1 MADHVTVPVQT
12 DLKNALVKYA
22 TEHEMSAATVARQA
36 IAQFL
41 GVKLVELPTRSRQ
54 KRYASAEERRDA
66 QKSQQ
71 KSQRTMVKAAMLAA
85 RAGDTDISIRL
96 LTNQMTL
103 EEAEAYMKSKS
114 GVSTADDD
122 EEEAPAATKS
132 A

>member
-12 DLKNALVKYA
+12 DLKNALVTYA
-22 TEHEMSAATVARQA
+22 KEHDMSAATVARQA

-41 GVKLVELPTRSRQ
+41 GVKIVELPTRSRQ

-66 QKSQQ
+66 QKTQQ

-85 RAGDTDISIRL
+85 RAGDTDISIKL

-103 EEAEAYMKSKS
+103 EEAEAYMQSKS
-114 GVSTADDD
+114 GVSTADEVEQAED
-122 EEEAPAATKS
+122 AA
-132 A
+132 AIA

>member
-12 DLKNALVKYA
+12 DLKNALVTYA
-22 TEHEMSAATVARQA
+22 KEHDMSAATVARQA
-36 IAQFL
+36 IAKFL
-41 GVKLVELPTRSRQ
+41 NITIVELPTRSRQ

-66 QKSQQ
+66 QKTQQ

-85 RAGDTDISIRL
+85 RAGDTDISIKL

-103 EEAEAYMKSKS
+103 EEAEAYMQSKS
-114 GVSTADDD
+114 GVGTAVDD
-122 EEEAPAATKS
+122 EVETPATAT